1 MAFIPGVLYSDFM
14 DNEIKD
20 GLPVLSFES
29 TEAFEKWIGAHIAD
43 AGLWLKIAKKGSGI
57 VTISYAQGLDVA
69 LCYGW
74 IDGQK
79 QTYDSQ
85 YFLQRFTPRRAKSV
99 WSKIN
104 VGKVAELIKQGR
116 MQSEGMVTIDAAK
129 ADGRWD
135 AAYAGASTMGIS
147 EDFAA
152 ALEANPQAKAFWA
165 TLNKTNTY
173 AFNFRIQT
181 AKKPET
187 RKARIEKFI
196 GMLNNG
202 EVIHS

>member
-1 MAFIPGVLYSDFM
+1 MEVEL
-14 DNEIKD
+14 KD
-20 GLPVLSFES
+20 GLPVLSFE
-29 TEAFEKWIGAHIAD
+29 TMEAFAAWIEAHITH
-43 AGLWLKIAKKGSGI
+43 AGLWLKIAKKDSGAL
-57 VTISYAQGLDVA
+57 TISYAQGLEVA

-79 QTYDSQ
+79 QKYDEK
-85 YFLQRFTPRRAKSV
+85 YFLQRFTPRRAKSP

-104 VGKVAELIKQGR
+104 VDKMAELIKAGKVRPQGLAA
-116 MQSEGMVTIDAAK
+116 MESAK

-135 AAYAGASTMGIS
+135 AAYHSARTMTIP

-152 ALEANPQAKAFWA
+152 ALDANPKAKAFWA

-173 AFNFRIQT
+173 AFNYRIQS

-196 GMLNNG
+196 EMLNEG
-202 EVIHS
+202 KAIH

>member
-1 MAFIPGVLYSDFM
+1 MEVEL
-14 DNEIKD
+14 KD
-20 GLPVLSFES
+20 GLPVLSFET
-29 TEAFEKWIGAHIAD
+29 TEAFAEWIGVHIAD
-43 AGLWLKIAKKGSGI
+43 AGLWLKIAKKGSG
-57 VTISYAQGLDVA
+57 VATISYAQGLDLA

-79 QTYDSQ
+79 QAYDGQ

-104 VGKVAELIKQGR
+104 VTKVTELIQAGKMRPAGLAA
-116 MQSEGMVTIDAAK
+116 MEAAK

-135 AAYAGASTMGIS
+135 AAYDGARTMAIA

-152 ALEANPQAKAFWA
+152 AMEANPRAKTFWA

-173 AFNFRIQT
+173 AFNYRIQS
-181 AKKPET
+181 AKKAET
-187 RKARIEKFI
+187 RQARIDKFI
-196 GMLNNG
+196 AMLNEG
-202 EVIHS
+202 KAIH